1 MRRLQ
6 HVLRRLGRAPMFT
19 GVTLVT
25 LAIGIGANTAV
36 FSVVEGVLLKPL
48 PYPKPEELVG
58 IWHTAPGIGVKDL
71 NVSPSTYFTYRQESR
86 AFQDV
91 GLWDSGTAAVTGLAE
106 PEQVRV
112 LMVTDGLLPLL
123 RIPPALGRW
132 FSRQDDSPGTQE
144 TVILTYGY
152 WQQKFGGDAHI
163 IGRMLQVDSRPRQIV
178 GVMPARF
185 RFLDLKPALLLPQRL
200 DRSKVFVGQFSYQAI
215 ARLKPGV
222 TLAQANADVARMLPM
237 MFRFP
242 LPPGFTRQ
250 LFEDARVGPNLRPL
264 KRDVVGDIG
273 SVLWVLMGT
282 IGIVLLIAC
291 ANVANLVL
299 VRAESRQQELA
310 IRTALGA
317 GWSQIAGE
325 LLFESVG
332 LALAGG
338 ALGLALAWAALR
350 GLVAMGPANLPRLN
364 EISIDPWVLLFALA
378 VSVLSGL
385 LFGLIPVF
393 KYGGPRSAAALRQ
406 GGRTLSHSRERHRA
420 RAVLVVVQVALA
432 LVLLISSG
440 LMIRT
445 FQAMRHVRPG
455 FTNPEQVQALRLSI
469 PSALLK
475 DPEAVVRT
483 EDEAAKKIAAIP
495 GVLSVGLSSSITM
508 DGYRSWD
515 PVIAEDHPVAQG
527 KLPPLRRFKFASPGF
542 LGTVGNP
549 VIAGR
554 DFTWTDIY
562 NKIPVAIVTENVARE
577 MWGTPAAAL
586 GKRIRENF
594 NGPWREI
601 VGVTGNERDEGVE
614 QKASTTVYWPLMM
627 KNFWGNNVYVQR
639 DVSYAIRSSRAGTE
653 SFRKE
658 VQQAVWSVNASL
670 PLAEVR
676 TLDEIYRK
684 SMARTSFMLAML
696 AIAGGMALLLGL
708 VGIYGVISYAVSQ
721 RTREIGI
728 RMALGARQQELT
740 AMFVRHGLLLAA
752 IGVAGGLGV
761 ALGLTRLMK
770 SLLFEVRPV
779 DPLTYLAVSAAL
791 FAAAALAS
799 FVPSLRA
806 SRVDP
811 VEALRA
817 E

>member
-6 HVLRRLGRAPMFT
+6 HVLRRLSRAPLFT

-71 NVSPSTYFTYRQESR
+71 NVSPSTYFTYREESR

-106 PEQVRV
+106 PEQVRT
-112 LMVTDGLLPLL
+112 LYVTAGLLPLL
-123 RIPPALGRW
+123 RIPPTLGRW
-132 FSRQDDSPGTQE
+132 FSRQDDLPGTQE

-152 WQQKFGGDAHI
+152 WQQKFGGDAHV
-163 IGRMLQVDSRPRQIV
+163 IGRMLQMDSRPRQIV

-282 IGIVLLIAC
+282 IGMVLLIAC

-317 GWSQIAGE
+317 GWTQIAGE

-338 ALGLALAWAALR
+338 ALGLGLAWAALR

-364 EISIDPWVLLFALA
+364 EISIC
-378 VSVLSGL
+378 
-385 LFGLIPVF
+385 
-393 KYGGPRSAAALRQ
+393 
-406 GGRTLSHSRERHRA
+406 
-420 RAVLVVVQVALA
+420 
-432 LVLLISSG
+432 
-440 LMIRT
+440 
-445 FQAMRHVRPG
+445 
-455 FTNPEQVQALRLSI
+455 
-469 PSALLK
+469 
-475 DPEAVVRT
+475 
-483 EDEAAKKIAAIP
+483 
-495 GVLSVGLSSSITM
+495 
-508 DGYRSWD
+508 
-515 PVIAEDHPVAQG
+515 
-527 KLPPLRRFKFASPGF
+527 SPGPF
-542 LGTVGNP
+542 
-549 VIAGR
+549 R
-554 DFTWTDIY
+554 FY
-562 NKIPVAIVTENVARE
+562 
-577 MWGTPAAAL
+577 
-586 GKRIRENF
+586 
-594 NGPWREI
+594 
-601 VGVTGNERDEGVE
+601 
-614 QKASTTVYWPLMM
+614 
-627 KNFWGNNVYVQR
+627 
-639 DVSYAIRSSRAGTE
+639 RA
-653 SFRKE
+653 
-658 VQQAVWSVNASL
+658 
-670 PLAEVR
+670 
-676 TLDEIYRK
+676 YC
-684 SMARTSFMLAML
+684 
-696 AIAGGMALLLGL
+696 
-708 VGIYGVISYAVSQ
+708 
-721 RTREIGI
+721 
-728 RMALGARQQELT
+728 
-740 AMFVRHGLLLAA
+740 
-752 IGVAGGLGV
+752 
-761 ALGLTRLMK
+761 
-770 SLLFEVRPV
+770 
-779 DPLTYLAVSAAL
+779 SA
-791 FAAAALAS
+791 
-799 FVPSLRA
+799 
-806 SRVDP
+806 
-811 VEALRA
+811 
-817 E
+817 